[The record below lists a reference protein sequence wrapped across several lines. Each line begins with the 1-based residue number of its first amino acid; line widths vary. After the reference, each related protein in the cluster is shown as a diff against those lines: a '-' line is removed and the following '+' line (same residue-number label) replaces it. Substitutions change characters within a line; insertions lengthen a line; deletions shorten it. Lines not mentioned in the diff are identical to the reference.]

1 MNIEIS
7 KEGVVTKDG
16 EIIGQIQ
23 DGVCLLKKKI
33 GPTVKAAI
41 NSENDEKLKF
51 VVEGSD
57 SEEDESGDGAVG
69 PIGDAGG
76 AGVLGPDD
84 SGARGPSGPED
95 APAAS
100 PHDPMPERDP
110 ILGAKCPKLIA
121 WKLRQKG
128 GK

>member
-57 SEEDESGDGAVG
+57 SEEDESGEDG
-69 PIGDAGG
+69 DDTG
-76 AGVLGPDD
+76 A
-84 SGARGPSGPED
+84 SGSETPPTP
-95 APAAS
+95 PAAA